1 MKARKVKGL
10 DPDGTL
16 LENAR
21 RIAEVRLDELY
32 GFVPR
37 ALDPDEVVA
46 LHDMRIAAKRLRY
59 VFEVTEPAL
68 GRLAAD
74 GAREARKLQDVL
86 GEIHDCDELA
96 PLVAAHIERLRG
108 EDVAAALAGDREGH
122 KDLDPA
128 ALREAPNRARY
139 RGLELLTVYL
149 YARRAHLHGR
159 FLEHWKRLEDE
170 GFRDWVE
177 SGLAARTRSEAER
190 VP

>member
-16 LENAR
+16 LENAC

-37 ALDPDEVVA
+37 ALDPGEA
-46 LHDMRIAAKRLRY
+46 EAQHDMRIAAKRLRY
-59 VFEVTEPAL
+59 VFELTEPAL

-74 GAREARKLQDVL
+74 GATEARKLQDLL
-86 GEIHDCDELA
+86 GEIHDCDELV
-96 PLVAAHIERLRG
+96 PRVLEHIEKLRA
-108 EDVAAALAGDREGH
+108 EDVAAALRRERARG

-128 ALREAPNRARY
+128 AARDAPGGDRY
-139 RGLELLTVYL
+139 RGLEALVRYL
-149 YARRAHLHGR
+149 RARRAHLHGR
-159 FLEHWKRLEDE
+159 FLDNWRRLEEE

-177 SGLAARTRSEAER
+177 SGLAARVRSEAEQ

>member
-10 DPDGTL
+10 DPEGTL
-16 LENAR
+16 LENAC

-32 GFVPR
+32 GFAPR

-74 GAREARKLQDVL
+74 GAREAKKLQDVL
-86 GEIHDCDELA
+86 GEIHDCDELT
-96 PLVAAHIERLRG
+96 PRVAQQIERLRA
-108 EDVAAALAGDREGH
+108 EDVAAGLAGEREGA

-128 ALREAPNRARY
+128 AVREVPNRNRY

-149 YARRAHLHGR
+149 GARRAHLHGR
-159 FLEHWKRLEDE
+159 FLAHWQQLQDE

-177 SGLAARTRSEAER
+177 SGLAARVRSEAER